1 MEQAAE
7 EEDEQKEMRK
17 LLAGCQ
23 MGVTTDGAPS
33 SGSIYLRRR
42 GPDRYVATHDPHNGG
57 HFGRRGGGGS
67 ADTGRELTLGPTPN
81 PSLQI

>member
-23 MGVTTDGAPS
+23 MGVTADGAPS
-33 SGSIYLRRR
+33 SGSIYLRRI

-57 HFGRRGGGGS
+57 HFGHRGGRGGP
-67 ADTGRELTLGPTPN
+67 PTPAEN
-81 PSLQI
+81 

>member
-23 MGVTTDGAPS
+23 MGVTADGAPS
-33 SGSIYLRRR
+33 SSSIY
-42 GPDRYVATHDPHNGG
+42 
-57 HFGRRGGGGS
+57 
-67 ADTGRELTLGPTPN
+67 
-81 PSLQI
+81 